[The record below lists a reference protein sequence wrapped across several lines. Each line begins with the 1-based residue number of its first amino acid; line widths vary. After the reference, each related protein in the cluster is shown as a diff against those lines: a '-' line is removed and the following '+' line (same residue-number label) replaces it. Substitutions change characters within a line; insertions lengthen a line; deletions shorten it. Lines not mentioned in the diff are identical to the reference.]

1 MSTIHILH
9 YGEREVIQLLVLI
22 LLSRF
27 KYLMYICHADDR
39 GYQLGSFGASDPLR
53 VTALPD
59 VLCCSI

>member
-27 KYLMYICHADDR
+27 KYLMYICQTAMLMIEDISWD
-39 GYQLGSFGASDPLR
+39 LFVPLILFG
-53 VTALPD
+53 
-59 VLCCSI
+59 